1 MGTILF
7 LFRELL
13 LEHDVAHELLY
24 GRGELPAAFAEE
36 GIKTEGR
43 ECAVN

>member
-1 MGTILF
+1 MSLF
-7 LFRELL
+7 LFREVP
-13 LEHDVAHELLY
+13 LEHGVALEFLY
-24 GRGELPAAFAEE
+24 GRGELPTAFAEE